1 LDESVSGF
9 AVLAKLPPGAPIR
22 RQVVLGINNRWFRAR
37 IVHTSEVE
45 PGHGVDGVAAEDSA
59 DAVSNGAWY
68 RMGLLRLEEIDQPFD
83 VRISQSPTKRSR
95 LSPASV
101 MLWKRLTLAG
111 LLLAGLVAAFLL
123 MR

>member
-1 LDESVSGF
+1 
-9 AVLAKLPPGAPIR
+9 
-22 RQVVLGINNRWFRAR
+22 
-37 IVHTSEVE
+37 
-45 PGHGVDGVAAEDSA
+45 
-59 DAVSNGAWY
+59 
-68 RMGLLRLEEIDQPFD
+68 MGLLRLEEIDQPFD

-95 LSPASV
+95 LSRASV